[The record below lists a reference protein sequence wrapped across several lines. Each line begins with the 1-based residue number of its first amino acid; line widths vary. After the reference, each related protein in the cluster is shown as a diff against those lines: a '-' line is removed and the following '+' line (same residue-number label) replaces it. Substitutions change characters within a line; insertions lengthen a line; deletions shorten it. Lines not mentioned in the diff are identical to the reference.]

1 MTEQTTT
8 TQTLSLDNDLEEL
21 PKLHAAIEQFFQ
33 RLLLNSE
40 LAGEMQL
47 VAEEL
52 LVNTIEYGYKD
63 QKKHRITIDLSHQN
77 QLFSLTLIDDAMA
90 FNPLEVSPPEL
101 GLAIEDCAVGGLGL
115 PLIKALS
122 DSQHYRYENEQNIV
136 TINKSTAP
144 SSAG

>member
-77 QLFSLTLIDDAMA
+77 QLFSLTLSDDAMA